1 MKHIFAKYE
10 FDLYSERQLE
20 SWLSKCGLKLSQP
33 KAIAEAI
40 LALSDIYNG
49 AKGSPDIWSKNHFV
63 GAYLAYFMPL
73 NYLRCRYV
81 LNQYEVKASKVVDYG
96 AGLGAFTFAVLKDGE
111 VKNTD
116 WPTIMAVEPSGSARK
131 WMDILLRDLK
141 IPLSKVSVVP
151 QLPPQS
157 PLKESA
163 LLFSYSLNEMGE
175 LPPFAVQANELVI
188 SEPSLKDVARRLQAH
203 RPHLINSEFRIEAP
217 CLHQEACPLLVHSK
231 NDWCHT
237 RLHVEMPEW
246 FKKIEAYLP
255 IKNQTLT
262 LSYLAARK
270 NSSAT
275 REANEFRVIGDTL
288 FEKGK
293 TRQAVCRNEKREY
306 LSWLKRDGEAP
317 VIDRGCHIQVTSE
330 MNDVSNEIRSVG
342 PFEYKLIK

>member
-1 MKHIFAKYE
+1 MKHAFAKYE
-10 FDLYSERQLE
+10 FDLYSESQLDG
-20 SWLSKCGLKLSQP
+20 WLAKCGMKLSQP

-49 AKGSPDIWSKNHFV
+49 AKGSPDIWSKNNFV

-96 AGLGAFTFAVLKDGE
+96 AGIGAFTFAILKDGE
-111 VKNTD
+111 LKNTD
-116 WPTIMAVEPSGSARK
+116 WPSIVAIEPSGAARK
-131 WMDILLRDLK
+131 WMEILLRDLR
-141 IPLSKVSVVP
+141 IPPSKVSVVS
-151 QLPPQS
+151 QLAPQS

-175 LPPFAVQANELVI
+175 LPSFATQANELVI
-188 SEPSLKDVARRLQAH
+188 SEPSLKDVARRLQAL
-203 RPHLINSEFRIEAP
+203 RPSLQTSGFQIEAP
-217 CLHQEACPLLVHSK
+217 CLHQEACALLTHSK

-237 RLHVEMPEW
+237 RLHIEMPEW

-270 NSSAT
+270 NSSVV
-275 REANEFRVIGDTL
+275 RKPSEFRIIGDTL

-306 LSWLKRDGEAP
+306 LSWLKKEGEAP
-317 VIDRGCHIQVTSE
+317 VIDRGCHIDVKSE
-330 MNDVSNEIRSVG
+330 MKDVSNEIRSVG
-342 PFEYKLIK
+342 AFAYDLIK